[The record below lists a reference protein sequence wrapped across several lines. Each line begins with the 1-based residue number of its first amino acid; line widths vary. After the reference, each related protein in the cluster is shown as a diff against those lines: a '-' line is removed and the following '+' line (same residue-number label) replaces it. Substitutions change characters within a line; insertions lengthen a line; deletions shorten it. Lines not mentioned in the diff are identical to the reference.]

1 MGKQLL
7 VDGYNL
13 LHQIPKIKQ
22 ELDIDAENARAQL
35 LHRLS
40 SYAQKNKL
48 KIIVIFDGHR
58 TTNAPQKKYLGVSV
72 KYSKNESA
80 DAIIKRM
87 VDTPRSSE
95 KPLVITSDRE
105 IIDFARHCGAKSKTS
120 QEFAKEITTPKP
132 KKIRYENKYDP
143 PMSKR
148 EVKEWMHLFGAGPP
162 KEE

>member
-13 LHQIPKIKQ
+13 LHQIPRIKQ
-22 ELDIDAENARAQL
+22 ELDVDAENARAQL

-40 SYAQKNKL
+40 TYAQRNQL
-48 KIIVIFDGHR
+48 KVIVIFDGYR
-58 TTNAPQKKYLGVSV
+58 ATKVPQKKYLGVTV
-72 KYSKNESA
+72 RYAKNESA
-80 DAIIKRM
+80 DGVIKRM
-87 VDTPRSSE
+87 VDTPRGSE
-95 KPLVITSDRE
+95 KPVVVTSDRE
-105 IIDFARHCGAKSKTS
+105 IVDFARHCGAKSKTA
-120 QEFAKEITTPKP
+120 QEFAKEITTPKLQ
-132 KKIRYENKYDP
+132 KIPYENKYEP